1 MKLPQLSELL
11 NPQAVPC
18 AIAQE
23 TALQEDSG
31 LSATTLRPAVGP
43 EEPPLAVAQPNVL
56 VPYADFLEHRR
67 RRYGAAS

>member
-18 AIAQE
+18 AAALE
-23 TALQEDSG
+23 TDLQEDSD
-31 LSATTLRPAVGP
+31 LSATILRPDGP
-43 EEPPLAVAQPNVL
+43 EEPPLTVAEPNVL

>member
-11 NPQAVPC
+11 KAQAVPC
-18 AIAQE
+18 AAAQE
-23 TALQEDSG
+23 TDLQEDSG
-31 LSATTLRPAVGP
+31 LSTTMLRPAGP
-43 EEPPLAVAQPNVL
+43 EEPPLAVAEPNVL